1 MCNDSCTSP
10 ACGFRHKFWRDS
22 LQLLQDRLG
31 MILGSSIRNELHILH
46 WMASGSHFSWHKWYV
61 GLSINGGTPKM
72 EALFHGKSQSK
83 MDDLEV
89 PIF

>member
-1 MCNDSCTSP
+1 
-10 ACGFRHKFWRDS
+10 
-22 LQLLQDRLG
+22 
-31 MILGSSIRNELHILH
+31 MILGSSSIRNELHILH